1 MFTPFENLPADSRV
15 WIYTGS
21 KTFTEKETETIT
33 ALLHQFCE
41 QWVAH
46 GHPLQASFCILEN
59 QFVVMA
65 VNEDFHNP
73 SGCSI
78 DSSVGVLRKI
88 QETTGIDLLDR
99 KRVPFIINQKIEL
112 IPLAHLKIQFQQG
125 ILHADTPTFN
135 TLAVTKGQLQNWKIP
150 AESSWL
156 AKYLPKPALTQ

>member
-1 MFTPFENLPADSRV
+1 MFIPFENLPADSRV

-21 KTFTEKETETIT
+21 KTFTEKETDLIT
-33 ALLHQFCE
+33 ELLKQFCE

-46 GHPLQASFCILEN
+46 GHPLQSSFLILEN
-59 QFVVMA
+59 QFVVLA

-88 QETTGIDLLDR
+88 HEITGIDLLDR
-99 KRVPFIINQKIEL
+99 KRVPFLVNQKIEL
-112 IPLAHLKIQFQQG
+112 IPLAHIKIQFQQG
-125 ILHADTPTFN
+125 ILQADTLTFN
-135 TLAVTKGQLQNWKIP
+135 TLATTKNQLQNWKIA
-150 AESSWL
+150 AESSWV

>member
-1 MFTPFENLPADSRV
+1 MFIPFENLPADSRV

-21 KTFTEKETETIT
+21 RSFTETEADLIT
-33 ALLHQFCE
+33 EFLNQFCE

-46 GHPLQASFCILEN
+46 GHPLQSSFLILEN
-59 QFVVMA
+59 QFVVLA

-88 QETTGIDLLDR
+88 HEITGIDLLDR
-99 KRVPFIINQKIEL
+99 KRVPFLVNQKIEL
-112 IPLAHLKIQFQQG
+112 IPLAHIKIQFQQG
-125 ILHADTPTFN
+125 ILQADTLTFN
-135 TLAVTKGQLQNWKIP
+135 TLATTKNQLQNWKIA
-150 AESSWL
+150 AESSWV

>member
-1 MFTPFENLPADSRV
+1 MFLPFENLPAESRV

-21 KTFTEKETETIT
+21 RAFTEKETETIT
-33 ALLHQFCE
+33 ALLHAFCE

-46 GHPLQASFCILEN
+46 GHPLQSSFQILEN
-59 QFVVMA
+59 QFVVLA

-99 KRVPFIINQKIEL
+99 KRVPFLVNQKIEL
-112 IPLAHLKIQFQQG
+112 ITLAHLKIQFQQG
-125 ILHADTPTFN
+125 ILQSSILTFN
-135 TLAVTKGQLQNWKIP
+135 TLATTKHQLQNWKLP

>member
-1 MFTPFENLPADSRV
+1 MFLPFENLPDESRV

-21 KTFTEKETETIT
+21 RAFTEKETEIIT
-33 ALLHQFCE
+33 ALLHAFCE

-46 GHPLQASFCILEN
+46 SHPLQSSFQILEN
-59 QFVVMA
+59 QFVVLA

-99 KRVPFIINQKIEL
+99 SRVPFIINQKIEL
-112 IPLAHLKIQFQQG
+112 IPLAHLRVQFQQG
-125 ILHADTPTFN
+125 ILQAETLTFN
-135 TLAVTKGQLQNWKIP
+135 TLAETKGQLEHWKLP
-150 AESSWL
+150 AESTWL
-156 AKYLPKPALTQ
+156 AKYLSKPAFTH

>member
-1 MFTPFENLPADSRV
+1 MFVPFENLPAESRV
-15 WIYTGS
+15 WVYTGS
-21 KTFTEKETETIT
+21 RPFAESEVEIIT
-33 ALLHQFCE
+33 QLLNQFCK
-41 QWVAH
+41 QWTAH
-46 GHPLQASFCILEN
+46 GHELQASFTLLEN

-88 QETTGIDLLDR
+88 YETTGIDLLDR
-99 KRVPFIINQKIEL
+99 KRVPLLVNQKIEL

-125 ILHADTPTFN
+125 ILHADTLTFN
-135 TLAVTKGQLQNWKIP
+135 TLASTKSQLQNWKIR